1 MTDPISAVPRG
12 EICHR
17 GCTRAI
23 AGAETRAGGHS
34 RLRGETNR
42 GTSRFDAFSSR
53 LYNFVDSFLK
63 RHFLLF
69 QVLMPLSDGSV
80 ASIQDFLDGGKV
92 VAAEEE
98 EVESGPSDSTLIAR
112 SLASK
117 MRGGKGAEE
126 EEEPMTTAAVREL
139 RRLQKER
146 VYTHALIRVHFPDR
160 VCVQGYFH
168 VRHSLRDVYEWVYSI
183 LNLDNVKMDEKKRGK
198 AGKEDGEDYFQVFEL
213 YTSPPRCSLH
223 PYSKSG
229 NENEGPSSSSSGAA
243 SSADKA
249 NYLTLIEAH
258 LVPAALI
265 YLSWGPAHPGF
276 VDRNSKASVSSSSHS
291 SGSCSAVAEEQ
302 PSLGRYLSVSLL
314 STASSKLGPQQSTAA
329 TSYPTGESLV
339 APSGPGPSNAKS
351 SASDTVTSTAD
362 SKQDGSERVAGAKES
377 KPKWL
382 KIGKQ

>member
-1 MTDPISAVPRG
+1 
-12 EICHR
+12 
-17 GCTRAI
+17 
-23 AGAETRAGGHS
+23 
-34 RLRGETNR
+34 
-42 GTSRFDAFSSR
+42 
-53 LYNFVDSFLK
+53 
-63 RHFLLF
+63 
-69 QVLMPLSDGSV
+69 MPLSDGSV
-80 ASIQDFLDGGKV
+80 ASIQDYLDGGKV

-183 LNLDNVKMDEKKRGK
+183 LNLDNVKMGEMKSGK
-198 AGKEDGEDYFQVFEL
+198 AGKNDGEDYFQVFEL

-223 PYSKSG
+223 PYSKSSG
-229 NENEGPSSSSSGAA
+229 ENEGSSSSSSGAA
-243 SSADKA
+243 PATDKSKF
-249 NYLTLIEAH
+249 LTLIEAH

-265 YLSWGPAHPGF
+265 YLSWGPAHPSF
-276 VDRNSKASVSSSSHS
+276 IDRNSKVSASSSSQS

-302 PSLGRYLSVSLL
+302 PSLGRYLSLSLL
-314 STASSKLGPQQSTAA
+314 STASSTLGSQLSTAA

-339 APSGPGPSNAKS
+339 APSGSGPSNAKNSITDTPS
-351 SASDTVTSTAD
+351 SAAN
-362 SKQDGSERVAGAKES
+362 SKLDGTERPNGAKES

-382 KIGKQ
+382 KIGKK